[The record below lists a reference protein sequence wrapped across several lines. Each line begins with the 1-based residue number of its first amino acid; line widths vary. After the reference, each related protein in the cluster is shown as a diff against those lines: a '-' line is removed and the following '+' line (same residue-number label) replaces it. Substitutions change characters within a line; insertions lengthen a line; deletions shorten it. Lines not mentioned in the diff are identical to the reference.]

1 MGIKMARRSKGFGKH
16 NQEAEDFDRRELK
29 RFAQKIADGPLN
41 TRVSA
46 LVTAPEGAEKMSEV
60 LGDFVSPFLP
70 FVDTDDDRRMLIKT
84 AILAWNL
91 SLLAP
96 IKRSLMLEAS
106 IVNICPSGNLLDRE
120 NLRKDLN
127 QMITHKLQFFANNQR
142 KILDVQISDHG
153 EQFHLSVASTLTV
166 EK

>member
-1 MGIKMARRSKGFGKH
+1 MGIKMAKRSKGFGKH

-29 RFAQKIADGPLN
+29 RFAQEIADGPLN

-46 LVTAPEGAEKMSEV
+46 LAIAPEGLEKMSEV
-60 LGDFVSPFLP
+60 LGDFVSPFLAL
-70 FVDTDDDRRMLIKT
+70 VDTDDDRRMVIKT
-84 AILAWNL
+84 AVLAWNL

-96 IKRSLMLEAS
+96 IKRSLMLENS
-106 IVNICPSGNLLDRE
+106 IVNICPSDNLLDRE

-127 QMITHKLQFFANNQR
+127 QMITYKLQSFADNQR
-142 KILDVQISDHG
+142 KILDVQISDYG
-153 EQFHLSVASTLTV
+153 EQFHLSVASTLMV